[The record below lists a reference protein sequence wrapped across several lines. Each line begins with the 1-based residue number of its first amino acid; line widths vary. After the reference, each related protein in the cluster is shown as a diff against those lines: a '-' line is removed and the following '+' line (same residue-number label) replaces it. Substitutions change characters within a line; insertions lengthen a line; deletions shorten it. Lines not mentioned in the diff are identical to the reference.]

1 MALEILELGEWVVRG
16 VFGWRYIFSRSFRE
30 QTHRSWKYESWL
42 TVVVLEVGISLT
54 AVVFSLILFW
64 LGVRA
69 FLSLD

>member
-42 TVVVLEVGISLT
+42 TVVLEVGISLT
-54 AVVFSLILFW
+54 AVVFYQILFC
-64 LGVRA
+64 LCVRA